1 MLTQQLVTAML
12 PPHAIPAMT
21 DTETIA
27 LDTRFG
33 RLSFDRALSIR
44 FLRGLLGFP
53 QLHDYGLARVPGDR
67 PSRFVLL
74 QSLED
79 PSSTFPCL
87 PIDPAS
93 GPIAAD
99 DIAEACG
106 LLGFNPANAAVLV
119 VVARRSETGPGLTAN
134 LRAPVIIDTQRRLG
148 WQFVLSNTSYEIR
161 AAI

>member
-1 MLTQQLVTAML
+1 MLTEQLVTAML
-12 PPHAIPAMT
+12 PPHAVHAIT
-21 DTETIA
+21 DTEMIA

-79 PSSTFPCL
+79 PQATFPCL

-99 DIAEACG
+99 DIAEACS
-106 LLGFNPANAAVLV
+106 LLGFDAAHAAVLA
-119 VVARRSETGPGLTAN
+119 VVARRSDAGSVLTAN

-148 WQFVLSNTSYEIR
+148 WQYVLANATYEIR
-161 AAI
+161 AQI